1 MYDVSVANRKGQSGR
16 KQFGM
21 KSFVLDEQQ
30 QQQQCV
36 GAFVLLRVF
45 HRINII
51 FQCLNKERPGEILRA
66 GGI

>member
-21 KSFVLDEQQ
+21 KSFVPDE
-30 QQQQCV
+30 QQQCV